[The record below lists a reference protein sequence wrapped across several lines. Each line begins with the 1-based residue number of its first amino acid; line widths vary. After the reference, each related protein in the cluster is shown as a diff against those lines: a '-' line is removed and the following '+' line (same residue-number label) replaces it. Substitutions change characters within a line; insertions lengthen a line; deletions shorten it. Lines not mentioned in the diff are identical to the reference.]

1 MRSDHPQGNLLF
13 HVDSSFNP
21 RRASYSCLRAV
32 EIPPPGQGLGGNTDF
47 ADSRTAWDD
56 LDEATKNDLLAK
68 DYVGAHT
75 IAYSRKLGSPEFF
88 KDLDPTKDG
97 FSRHQIVQK
106 HEPSGRM
113 NLYIAAHL
121 HHIEGLS
128 DEESMA
134 LRNKLLDH
142 VSQPKYCISLA
153 WENPSDM
160 IIWDN
165 RCLLHRAAG
174 GAFEG
179 KYRRDLRRT
188 TVHDDSPTA
197 WGLNKVDM
205 SFVEPKTTAD
215 AAHEEMAKKMG
226 WQREAPKPVG
236 VNA

>member
-1 MRSDHPQGNLLF
+1 MLF

-32 EIPPPGQGLGGNTDF
+32 TIPPPNQGLGGNTDF
-47 ADSRTAWDD
+47 ADSRTAWDG
-56 LDEATKNDLLAK
+56 LDEATKQELLDK

-97 FSRHQIVQK
+97 FKRHKIVQK
-106 HEPSGRM
+106 HESSGRM
-113 NLYIAAHL
+113 NIYVAAHL
-121 HHIEGLS
+121 HHVEGLS
-128 DEESMA
+128 DADSTA
-134 LRNKLLDH
+134 LRQKLLDH
-142 VSQPKYCISLA
+142 VSQDKYTVSLA
-153 WENPSDM
+153 WENESDM

-165 RCLLHRAAG
+165 TCTLHRAAG

-179 KYRRDLRRT
+179 KYKRDLRRT

-197 WGLNKVDM
+197 WGLNPVDM
-205 SFVEPKTTAD
+205 SFTEPKYIAD
-215 AAHEEMAKKMG
+215 AAHEAIAKTMG
-226 WQREAPKPVG
+226 WERAAPKAVG

>member
-1 MRSDHPQGNLLF
+1 
-13 HVDSSFNP
+13 VDSSFNP
-21 RRASYSCLRAV
+21 RRASFSCLRAV
-32 EIPPPGQGLGGNTDF
+32 TIPPTNQGLGGNTDF

-56 LDEATKNDLLAK
+56 LDDATKQDLLAN

-88 KDLDPTKDG
+88 RDLDPTKDG
-97 FSRHQIVQK
+97 FSRHRILQK

-113 NLYIAAHL
+113 NLYVAAHL

-128 DEESMA
+128 EADSAA

-142 VSQPKYCISLA
+142 VSQAKYTVSLA
-153 WENPSDM
+153 WENESDM

-165 RCLLHRAAG
+165 RCTLHRAAG

-179 KYRRDLRRT
+179 KYKRDLRRT

-197 WGLNKVDM
+197 WGLNNVDM
-205 SFVEPKTTAD
+205 SFTEPKQTAD

-226 WQREAPKPVG
+226 WQREGPQAVN